1 MRALS
6 CILIIWIVSG
16 CGELKKSAA
25 IGGDDQIIVIADSA
39 NWSQGKETLQL
50 VFERVFITP
59 QPETDFYLQHQRANT
74 FDIYK
79 KYKYII
85 MIGTLDSQEPV
96 SQTVAGMLNDEA
108 AQAVRSGE
116 YFVFTRKDEW
126 SIGQIVMVLTSNNMQ
141 DLNRHIQNNTDQ
153 LFDIFDTH
161 KTALMS
167 DFLYGTSA
175 PLEDKALQKEL
186 YKKYQWTMRI
196 HPDYKLVEEKPDSNY
211 VRFHAT
217 SMYKSLQRW
226 ISVYWVPLT
235 GTEVPDSF
243 LTRSWMIQT
252 RNKLGSWFLDPVK
265 ITPSFDKFHQTEFA
279 GRPAM
284 AYTGIWKTV
293 DIQNAF
299 GGPFRS
305 YAFYDEATKRIY
317 LIDQALF
324 FPEEITKIKFLR
336 ELDVITRTFTTKP
349 PPEP

>member
-1 MRALS
+1 MKILG
-6 CILIIWIVSG
+6 CILLLWMVSG

-116 YFVFTRKDEW
+116 YFIFTRKDEW
-126 SIGQIVMVLTSNNMQ
+126 SIGQVVMVLTGNTMQ
-141 DLNRHIQNNTDQ
+141 ELNRQIQSNADQ
-153 LFDIFDTH
+153 LFEIFDTH
-161 KTALMS
+161 KTFLMS
-167 DFLYGTSA
+167 DFLYGTAA
-175 PLEDKALQKEL
+175 PLEDKALQKDL
-186 YKKYQWTMRI
+186 YAKYQWTMRI
-196 HPDYKLVEEKPDSNY
+196 HPDYKLVEEKPDSHY

-235 GTEVPDSF
+235 GTDNPDSF
-243 LTRSWMIQT
+243 MTRSWMIKT
-252 RNKLGSWFLDPVK
+252 RNKLGSWFIDPVK
-265 ITPSFDKFHQTEFA
+265 TSPSFDKFYNTDFGDYKA
-279 GRPAM
+279 LV
-284 AYTGIWKTV
+284 YTGIWKTLA
-293 DIQNAF
+293 IQNAF
-299 GGPFRS
+299 GGAFRS

-317 LIDQALF
+317 FIDQALF
-324 FPEEITKIKFLR
+324 FPEEIKKIKFLR
-336 ELDVITRTFTTKP
+336 ELDVISRTFTTKP
-349 PPEP
+349 PTEK